1 MLNVLTQCIPCT
13 LCRLFLRTRSIRWL
27 PRVSSGSKAGP
38 EGNQCSVA
46 AAERVTS
53 AAWQPLKVTGAA
65 GRHRHSSIIPTE
77 CFLWKINLKITKL
90 GGTSWPRG
98 QRPKK
103 NIYIYIQNEYPLAV
117 QCSCR
122 SHRVHCHRVHCHTT
136 PVTPPTYDPT
146 TPPTYASTSVSHHSD
161 TAHQCFNFWC

>member
-77 CFLWKINLKITKL
+77 CFLWKINLKK
-90 GGTSWPRG
+90 
-98 QRPKK
+98 
-103 NIYIYIQNEYPLAV
+103 IQNEYPLAV